1 MYLLTC
7 MCEVIKVARLNWRD
21 MYSAWDREKCQQ
33 NVVREVE
40 REDLRIDERVR
51 YKIGVCKILG

>member
-1 MYLLTC
+1 
-7 MCEVIKVARLNWRD
+7 

-33 NVVREVE
+33 NVVGEVE
-40 REDLRIDERVR
+40 REDHLEDLRIDERVG